1 MTEALGVAI
10 VGCGTIAYNHANAI
24 ARIPGLR
31 VVALV
36 DVDAAACASLAD
48 HISGHGRGRPSAWSS
63 LSAALE
69 AGGVDVVVICTP
81 SGLHVSLAA
90 ESLEAGTHVVIEKP
104 LDVSLPRA
112 REIAELAAAAEARG
126 LVVSVISQHR
136 FDPASRVVHEAV
148 QAREFGRLT
157 SGIASIAWWR
167 DQAYY
172 DSGAWRGTWQ
182 LDGGGAAMNQG
193 VHTIDLLL
201 WMFGQPLE
209 VSARSATLAHDRIE
223 VEDTLVATVTFASG
237 ALAVIH
243 ATTASY
249 PSVGTRLQVHGSRGS
264 AVIEEDQLLY
274 FSSTASDQEG
284 NRASAMVPA
293 DDLRGNPRAADS
305 FVVGHLRQYL
315 DVVDAIRDG
324 RPPLVGAPD
333 ALLALAVV
341 RALYLSQTLGRTIA
355 LAEVL
360 DGSLDAVE
368 VRTGP
373 KAAQ

>member
-1 MTEALGVAI
+1 
-10 VGCGTIAYNHANAI
+10 
-24 ARIPGLR
+24 
-31 VVALV
+31 
-36 DVDAAACASLAD
+36 
-48 HISGHGRGRPSAWSS
+48 
-63 LSAALE
+63 
-69 AGGVDVVVICTP
+69 
-81 SGLHVSLAA
+81 
-90 ESLEAGTHVVIEKP
+90 
-104 LDVSLPRA
+104 
-112 REIAELAAAAEARG
+112 
-126 LVVSVISQHR
+126 
-136 FDPASRVVHEAV
+136 
-148 QAREFGRLT
+148 
-157 SGIASIAWWR
+157 
-167 DQAYY
+167 
-172 DSGAWRGTWQ
+172 
-182 LDGGGAAMNQG
+182 
-193 VHTIDLLL
+193 
-201 WMFGQPLE
+201 
-209 VSARSATLAHDRIE
+209 
-223 VEDTLVATVTFASG
+223 
-237 ALAVIH
+237 
-243 ATTASY
+243 
-249 PSVGTRLQVHGSRGS
+249 VGTRLQVHGSRGS

-315 DVVDAIRDG
+315 DVVDAIRIG